1 MPPYVSDAAMTELI
15 VVSTIFGVCV
25 GLFLLLRAL
34 GHIPAVKKWAEEGA
48 EKYEREKKEKE
59 EEKRKKKAIMK
70 ANARKTKKKDL
81 RYLGACGYIA
91 VHGC

>member
-1 MPPYVSDAAMTELI
+1 MTLLLDILSQILLTIGILFAI
-15 VVSTIFGVCV
+15 VVLFGWIA
-25 GLFLLLRAL
+25 FLPSVER
-34 GHIPAVKKWAEEGA
+34 WM
-48 EKYEREKKEKE
+48 EKVEAKSEKEKE
-59 EEKRKKKAIMK
+59 EKKKKKARMK